1 MCVILLLLLAV
12 EAHVLLSDQF
22 SIEAVFLQQHIMAA
36 LLLYHPFVEDKYT
49 IGLLY
54 NTYVVGNQQHGAVVG
69 LVQQSLVHLLRT
81 IVTWC

>member
-1 MCVILLLLLAV
+1 MCVILLLLLTV

-22 SIEAVFLQQHIMAA
+22 SIKAAFLQQHIMAA

-81 IVTWC
+81 IVAWC